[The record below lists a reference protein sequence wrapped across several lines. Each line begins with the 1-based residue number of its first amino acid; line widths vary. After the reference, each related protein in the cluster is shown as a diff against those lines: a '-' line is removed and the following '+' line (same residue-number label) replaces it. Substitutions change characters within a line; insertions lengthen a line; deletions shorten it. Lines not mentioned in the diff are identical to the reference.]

1 MQEHNYPD
9 ETLMAYADGELDD
22 ATAAELDQALARDP
36 ELLRRL
42 ALFTGTRDVLAEA
55 AAARPLDPVPD
66 ALMARV
72 RATLEA
78 GAAAPET
85 VPETV
90 PGQAP
95 EEKVVPFRRRDT
107 FAPRWQP
114 MALAA
119 SLALAVGLG
128 AGFGAARLA
137 APDAG
142 APLGFAALSAPGVTE
157 ALSSLPSGEGRA
169 LDQGEIAV
177 LASFR
182 DAQDR
187 LCREFE
193 VEGSLG
199 SVVSVACFEA
209 GGWRTTLALAAAP
222 EEGGYAPASSMETL
236 ESYLSA
242 VGAGPVLTPEE
253 EAQALQSL

>member
-85 VPETV
+85 VPE
-90 PGQAP
+90 QAP
-95 EEKVVPFRRRDT
+95 EEKVVPFRGRDT
-107 FAPRWQP
+107 SAPRWQP

-137 APDAG
+137 APDAA
-142 APLGFAALSAPGVTE
+142 APLGFAALAAPGVTE

>member
-78 GAAAPET
+78 GTAAPET
-85 VPETV
+85 VPE
-90 PGQAP
+90 QAP
-95 EEKVVPFRRRDT
+95 VEKVVPFRGRDT
-107 FAPRWQP
+107 SAPRWQP

-137 APDAG
+137 TPDAA
-142 APLGFAALSAPGVTE
+142 APLGFAALAVPGVTE